1 MPTFDLEYR
10 LREQGYTAIAGVDEA
25 GRGAWAGPLYAGA
38 VVLDDVG
45 AGVLSG
51 VVKDS
56 KVMTPAR
63 RDQAYDLIIAHALSW
78 GVGFSSHEEI
88 DTLGLT
94 RANQLAAERALQ
106 QLTQPYDYVLL
117 DGRLKISH
125 SVPIIRPHPAPLLPP
140 ERGRIPQQS
149 IIDGDAKCLSIAAA
163 SIIAKVSRD
172 RVMREYHT
180 QYPEYGFD
188 THVGYGTREHQ
199 AALSAYGVCPIHR
212 KSYSPIKKLLV

>member
-1 MPTFDLEYR
+1 MFMPTRDLEYR
-10 LREQGYTAIAGVDEA
+10 LREEGYTAIVGIDEA

-38 VVLDDVG
+38 VILDDAG
-45 AGVLSG
+45 AEVLSG
-51 VVKDS
+51 IVKDS
-56 KVMTPAR
+56 KAMTVHQ
-63 RDQAYDLIIAHALSW
+63 RDNAYNAIVANALAW
-78 GVGFSSHEEI
+78 GVGFSSHDEI

-106 QLTQPYDYVLL
+106 QLTQPYDYVIL
-117 DGRLKISH
+117 DGRLTVSFD
-125 SVPIIRPHPAPLLPP
+125 
-140 ERGRIPQQS
+140 IPQQS

-172 RVMREYHT
+172 RVMRECHE

-199 AALSAYGVCPIHR
+199 TALNTYGACPLHR
-212 KSYSPIKKLLV
+212 KSYAPIRALLSL